1 MLLAF
6 HAAPLPSAPPRPRRE
21 HLAAPRAPRA
31 PRWKHFGLTALCGMA
46 GTAVGQRHA
55 MRGIKRVALVG
66 GTHGNELSGVHLVRS
81 LLRQPSFQDF
91 KSLEIDCLLAND
103 LAIEVCRRFVDRD
116 LNRCFSRSTL
126 HSDAADSYE
135 MHRAQEIN
143 ARIGPRFSA
152 EASDLCIDLHNTTS
166 NFGCGIIIT
175 DTSSPDLHW
184 KLQLCDYLRCRVP
197 NVHILLDCL
206 GDCSEEPYLPLT
218 AKNDLTFEVGPQAH
232 GTLVSEVFWNQRR
245 LVFGALDFLERFNRQ
260 QLSDEER
267 SEKTLEVFIQTGAVH
282 YPTRSD
288 GSLRASIAA
297 ELQGK
302 DFQALHLGDPV
313 FQDLESGEMILW
325 DEPECYPCFI
335 NEAAYL
341 SSGIAFQKT
350 MRCQLTIPEL
360 RSDGSLCN
368 IELPSV
374 D

>member
-1 MLLAF
+1 M
-6 HAAPLPSAPPRPRRE
+6 
-21 HLAAPRAPRA
+21 
-31 PRWKHFGLTALCGMA
+31 
-46 GTAVGQRHA
+46 
-55 MRGIKRVALVG
+55 
-66 GTHGNELSGVHLVRS
+66 VRS

-245 LVFGALDFLERFNRQ
+245 LVFGALDFW
-260 QLSDEER
+260 SDSTASSSLTRREVKRLWR
-267 SEKTLEVFIQTGAVH
+267 SLFRPVQCTIQRGQMVVSVHRLLPSYKEKTSKHFI
-282 YPTRSD
+282 
-288 GSLRASIAA
+288 
-297 ELQGK
+297 
-302 DFQALHLGDPV
+302 
-313 FQDLESGEMILW
+313 
-325 DEPECYPCFI
+325 
-335 NEAAYL
+335 
-341 SSGIAFQKT
+341 
-350 MRCQLTIPEL
+350 
-360 RSDGSLCN
+360 
-368 IELPSV
+368 
-374 D
+374 